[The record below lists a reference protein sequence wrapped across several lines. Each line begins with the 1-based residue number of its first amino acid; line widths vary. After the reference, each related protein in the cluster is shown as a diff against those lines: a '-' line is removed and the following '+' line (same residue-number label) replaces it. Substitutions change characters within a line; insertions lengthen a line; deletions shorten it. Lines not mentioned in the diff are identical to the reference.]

1 MTNRKLKP
9 FVKPLLGSVSLLLI
23 AVIGIIGL
31 NSREI
36 ENSDF
41 TYVSKEIFDEILP
54 VVSSQND
61 NSIIRP
67 YTNDAVK
74 IYSYYYNPDDEA
86 DKQENSII
94 YYENTYMQNSG
105 VDYYSDNQFDVVAIL
120 AGTVLD
126 VKEDETLGTTV
137 EIKHTNNLISVYQ
150 GITDVKV
157 TKDQSLNQGDVVG
170 VSHQSKI
177 YSNLKNSLHFEIYH
191 EGKVVDPETFYDKKI
206 KDL

>member
-23 AVIGIIGL
+23 AVIGIVGL
-31 NSREI
+31 NSRKI
-36 ENSDF
+36 ENPDF
-41 TYVSKEIFDEILP
+41 TYVSKEIFNEILP

-61 NSIIRP
+61 SIIRP
-67 YTNDAVK
+67 YNDGTVK
-74 IYSYYYNPDDEA
+74 VYSYYYNQDDEA

-94 YYENTYMQNSG
+94 YYQNTYMQNSG
-105 VDYYSDNQFDVVAIL
+105 VDYYSDNQFDVVSIL
-120 AGTVLD
+120 NGTVLD
-126 VKEDETLGTTV
+126 VKEDETLGITV
-137 EIKHTNNLISVYQ
+137 EIKHTNDLISVYQ

-157 TKDQSLNQGDVVG
+157 TKDQKINQGDLIG
-170 VSHQSKI
+170 KSGQSKI